1 MRPPC
6 RGGEG
11 SAAVA
16 AGVVRSDAVSGE
28 DANEGEARDLRGWS
42 ASWRVGHRWH
52 GEPLREAEVA
62 TVRARLARGRLVVEV
77 DAPGPEDPPPPR
89 DEGRCPGLWA
99 HEVVELFL
107 LGEDGRYLE
116 VELGPH
122 GHYLILE
129 LRGYRDCERDDREAT
144 AMSFTREGQRW
155 RGRVEIDAAA
165 CPAGP
170 LRANA
175 YAIRGQ
181 GDARIYCAAFPG
193 DGAPDF
199 HRLSLFQ
206 PVI

>member
-1 MRPPC
+1 M
-6 RGGEG
+6 
-11 SAAVA
+11 
-16 AGVVRSDAVSGE
+16 VRSDPVE
-28 DANEGEARDLRGWS
+28 DSDTERGEACDPRDPLGWS

-52 GEPLREAEVA
+52 GEPLCETQVA
-62 TVRARLARGRLVVEV
+62 TVRAQLEKGSLVVEV
-77 DAPGPEDPPPPR
+77 DAPGPEDPPPAQG
-89 DEGRCPGLWA
+89 EGRCPGLWS

-129 LRGYRDCERDDREAT
+129 LRSYRDCERDDREAT
-144 AMSFTREGQRW
+144 AMSFAREGQRW
-155 RGRVEIDAAA
+155 RARVEVDAAA